1 MKSFLPNDIKDE
13 NRKIV
18 FDILLQYP
26 ELAKVEI
33 TEKTAMS
40 FVTVSKIVT
49 FFEQIGLLTVTG
61 ESREGSGGLGRKR
74 TVYRFNENSY
84 TTIGIQIIGN
94 TITAVLINLHGK
106 IIDSYSVETDIPFYS
121 QQFSSIFIEIVEHL
135 KSKAKETNSV
145 VLGIGIGVDG
155 AINTRRKRSG

>member
-49 FFEQIGLLTVTG
+49 FLNRL
-61 ESREGSGGLGRKR
+61 
-74 TVYRFNENSY
+74 VY
-84 TTIGIQIIGN
+84 
-94 TITAVLINLHGK
+94 
-106 IIDSYSVETDIPFYS
+106 
-121 QQFSSIFIEIVEHL
+121 
-135 KSKAKETNSV
+135 
-145 VLGIGIGVDG
+145 
-155 AINTRRKRSG
+155 